1 MKILHVLHTSLP
13 FIAGYTIRSRYIIEH
28 SKRLGCELAVVSST
42 QHANG
47 NALFE
52 IVQDVPHF
60 RTQNSLPK
68 LPAAAKET
76 YAMWALARRL
86 KEVVRAWRPDVIH
99 AHSPVLV
106 GLPALR
112 VARSFR
118 IPLVYEVRDL
128 WENASVDR
136 GKFVVD
142 SPMYKIARRLETIV
156 FQRAQAVV
164 TICESLRNEIAPRVR
179 GQLHV
184 VGNGF
189 DAASFVPRQKKA
201 EILKRWN
208 LEGRRVIGYIGT
220 FQPYEGLEDLVRAM
234 PKILKQL
241 PDAHLMI
248 TGAGGVQSELE
259 RLTAELGL
267 TPHITFTGRVPHE
280 DVLDLYAAT
289 DLLAYPRIS
298 TRTTRI
304 TTPLKPVEAMAMGK
318 PVVVSDLP
326 AMRELVKPGE
336 TGLVFCAGDSDDLA
350 RVAGELLADP
360 ERCERIGQRARQD
373 VLENRQWSK
382 LVEGYLP
389 IYEAARE
396 AVR

>member
-1 MKILHVLHTSLP
+1 
-13 FIAGYTIRSRYIIEH
+13 
-28 SKRLGCELAVVSST
+28 
-42 QHANG
+42 
-47 NALFE
+47 
-52 IVQDVPHF
+52 
-60 RTQNSLPK
+60 
-68 LPAAAKET
+68 
-76 YAMWALARRL
+76 
-86 KEVVRAWRPDVIH
+86 
-99 AHSPVLV
+99 
-106 GLPALR
+106 

-248 TGAGGVQSELE
+248 TGAGGVQSEL
-259 RLTAELGL
+259 
-267 TPHITFTGRVPHE
+267 
-280 DVLDLYAAT
+280 
-289 DLLAYPRIS
+289 
-298 TRTTRI
+298 
-304 TTPLKPVEAMAMGK
+304 
-318 PVVVSDLP
+318 
-326 AMRELVKPGE
+326 
-336 TGLVFCAGDSDDLA
+336 
-350 RVAGELLADP
+350 
-360 ERCERIGQRARQD
+360 
-373 VLENRQWSK
+373 
-382 LVEGYLP
+382 
-389 IYEAARE
+389 
-396 AVR
+396 